1 MKAAGRR
8 IAGVLG
14 RVVGCMD
21 IVKRMPPRAV
31 KAMSYTLIVGGIA
44 VVAHGTLSSSLSV
57 ALGGVSFLALGLF
70 SRTMMEKTKDI
81 SERLLDG
88 QEEIL
93 KAIRGPPRVDGDG
106 NPVKPDYAKENLMVK
121 MDELNTNLTAKMDEL
136 IGAVN
141 RMAERLP

>member
-8 IAGVLG
+8 MAGVLG
-14 RVVGCMD
+14 RAAGCMD

-44 VVAHGTLSSSLSV
+44 VVVHGTLSSSLPV
-57 ALGGVSFLALGLF
+57 ALSGVSFLALGLF

-88 QEEIL
+88 QGEIL
-93 KAIRGPPRVDGDG
+93 MAIRGPPKVDEEG
-106 NPVKPDYAKENLMVK
+106 NPVKPDYAKENLM
-121 MDELNTNLTAKMDEL
+121 AKMDEL
-136 IGAVN
+136 IAAVN
-141 RMAERLP
+141 RLADRRP